1 MTSNHGQT
9 LQNFFPSEEGTYFG
23 LSEDLDNTFAAR
35 EVEDE
40 GTYFGLKG
48 LSNMQSQE
56 PP

>member
-23 LSEDLDNTFAAR
+23 LSEDLDNTFAAK